1 VTSNLPAMM
10 LQQNRGFS
18 PFNYRKHPS
27 KTFGTDV
34 SRFRPRQK
42 REKTLFPVAMRI
54 NRVKQAT
61 NYEVEPFPHGH
72 RVRNYKRHS
81 PRQLTRRFM
90 KSKSEHDTNSISGMS
105 AAHFITKDD
114 SLAALLLNHGIQVRD
129 FILLS
134 FLSDQ
139 GPMTVV
145 RLARVV
151 GIEPSQVFEGV
162 RRLSSANLLVRE
174 PSPSGDENDSAAR
187 LTGRGEDIAARI
199 SAQID

>member
-1 VTSNLPAMM
+1 
-10 LQQNRGFS
+10 
-18 PFNYRKHPS
+18 
-27 KTFGTDV
+27 
-34 SRFRPRQK
+34 
-42 REKTLFPVAMRI
+42 
-54 NRVKQAT
+54 
-61 NYEVEPFPHGH
+61 
-72 RVRNYKRHS
+72 
-81 PRQLTRRFM
+81 M